1 MLRTCP
7 EDQPIAAQLLGSE
20 PDVML
25 KAARMV
31 MDRAP
36 ISFLDINAACPA
48 RKVFKKGAGSCLFN
62 DPAPLY
68 RTIEHLVKNLPVPI
82 TVKMR
87 VGLKQ
92 VDAARAAEFAKGC
105 ESAGASALF
114 VHGRTRD
121 QKNYGPVSYEA
132 VRAVKQAVRIPVVGS
147 GNVMNP
153 MLAKKMLDE
162 TGCDGVLVAKGSF
175 GNPTIFRET
184 EEYLRTGVWKPSIDL
199 REKISI
205 LKKHL
210 QLVREFEGD
219 RINWRVGELGKVC
232 LWYLKGF
239 AEASRMR
246 ARIFAS
252 KSDQELISL
261 IDSIPESRPAA

>member
-1 MLRTCP
+1 
-7 EDQPIAAQLLGSE
+7 
-20 PDVML
+20 
-25 KAARMV
+25 
-31 MDRAP
+31 
-36 ISFLDINAACPA
+36 
-48 RKVFKKGAGSCLFN
+48 
-62 DPAPLY
+62 
-68 RTIEHLVKNLPVPI
+68 
-82 TVKMR
+82 
-87 VGLKQ
+87 
-92 VDAARAAEFAKGC
+92 
-105 ESAGASALF
+105 
-114 VHGRTRD
+114 
-121 QKNYGPVSYEA
+121 
-132 VRAVKQAVRIPVVGS
+132 
-147 GNVMNP
+147 
-153 MLAKKMLDE
+153 MLDE